1 MALWG
6 TCTQFVPTPGRCC
19 KCFAPVRV
27 EIVNMHARGVHGSR
41 YKQSRTGFMHGY
53 LQSSVLG
60 NKFCTISSL
69 KDTIAGY
76 MHGVSGIF
84 IQGMPCLSQLISH
97 KVLSDVFLEHRNKN
111 SYSNNA
117 PCMYR
122 TYLTYQN
129 VFALTRFRYIV
140 VLFHIFY
147 HNWGKENR
155 SLFWGLLEACFLGRI
170 YTGEATLQCSLKWG
184 KRTQGWT
191 SMILKFINDSK
202 LASGRN
208 ITNYNTMNEH
218 DTERRVTNQNK
229 LGGLQMSY
237 IGLNNHCT
245 WDSYDVTNTYK
256 MSSI

>member
-1 MALWG
+1 MF
-6 TCTQFVPTPGRCC
+6 CPGKGWNCEHAC
-19 KCFAPVRV
+19 KRRAWEPLQAIAHRL
-27 EIVNMHARGVHGSR
+27 HAWLLAIKRSG
-41 YKQSRTGFMHGY
+41 KQVLYDFFPEGHDRR
-53 LQSSVLG
+53 LQ
-60 NKFCTISSL
+60 
-69 KDTIAGY
+69 GY

-170 YTGEATLQCSLKWG
+170 YTGEANLIKNKGEETLQCSLKWG

-237 IGLNNHCT
+237 IGLNNHWT